1 MIKDRTENAILEVQ
15 GGIRRGRRCINHILT
30 VKQICEKYSAK
41 RKDVYVAFTVLEKAY
56 GRVNR
61 EAMWTV
67 MRLYGIGGR
76 LLQAGCNAL
85 HITDLDV
92 PKVIQNGSRS
102 SVILDCI
109 YSYEPHDQG
118 SLVVKWFWNHEPE
131 AVYQWIPGKK
141 PEAIGILRGRLNLE
155 YSASKDKYSQHRALE
170 ILYPTTELTGFYT
183 CSVSSFHDEEFESKR
198 MIVYAPATSMNVSY
212 HKTTP
217 STVNVTCDAHGMYPK
232 PLLRLYEGATKQ
244 SRSLVKEAHEEV
256 IEAEDGFSVYLQ
268 AQMEDR
274 VLKQQETIFECVLS
288 IPETEYQVRRNIIY
302 FPGYDAFEAVG
313 SVAKEVSDTTFLLF
327 LLSLLYLH

>member
-1 MIKDRTENAILEVQ
+1 MEAEIIAVAGVDVPVMGDENEKGIKRKEVKRPLDNTRV
-15 GGIRRGRRCINHILT
+15 GKAPGMDGVRADVKGRGRSTISSL
-30 VKQICEKYSAK
+30 
-41 RKDVYVAFTVLEKAY
+41 VLIPSS
-56 GRVNR
+56 
-61 EAMWTV
+61 T
-67 MRLYGIGGR
+67 
-76 LLQAGCNAL
+76 GCNAL

-198 MIVYAPATSMNVSY
+198 MIVYAPATRVNVSY

-288 IPETEYQVRRNIIY
+288 ILETEYQVRRNIIY
-302 FPGYDAFEAVG
+302 FKRDEKNYNE
-313 SVAKEVSDTTFLLF
+313 FLLMMLMIIF
-327 LLSLLYLH
+327 TNAPDSHEGKE